1 MLEVPDAG
9 ESSPLSFLL
18 SQIILGFG
26 DRYPLRREGLVQG
39 EETSASLLGE
49 PRNLLALRDKIGGG
63 VLSKCGTYS
72 HHSQLLRIRPSL
84 GQ

>member
-63 VLSKCGTYS
+63 AEQMWYLLSPLPTA
-72 HHSQLLRIRPSL
+72 
-84 GQ
+84 